1 MRFFVKHCGNNAIT
15 SRCRVW
21 LAAALIAVSGVFP
34 AAAQDEAGITFNLK
48 DAELGTVIATVAE
61 FTGKNFIIDPRV
73 KGKVTVISSK
83 PMNANEVYQTFLSLL
98 DVHNF
103 SAVPMGSVIKIV
115 PSVNA
120 KQIGGSE
127 MMKRNA
133 QGDEMVTRV
142 IEVENVSAAQLVP
155 ILRPLVPQHGH
166 MAAYAA
172 TNVLII
178 SDSASNVDR
187 LLSIIGRIDV
197 ASASDLEVMP
207 LKHASAAEVVRILE
221 SLRQQDQRAAPK
233 GQTSGK
239 AVLVADERTNSILI
253 SGDKSE
259 RLGIRAI
266 ISHLDTPL
274 ETSGNTHVI
283 YLRNAKAKE
292 LVPVLTGLGET
303 YKQEK
308 TAVGGGKA
316 TAQANR
322 SPITIQ
328 AHEATNALVITS
340 PPDLFRSLQG
350 VINKLDVRRAQVLV
364 EAVIAEVNDDRTAE
378 LGVSWFV
385 DGSPDGKGPI
395 VGTNFKDDFSAAGA
409 MGSFRGGNI
418 PPIPTPISFLG
429 LGRFNS
435 GTTDFAA
442 LINAIQG
449 DSRTNVLS
457 KPNIMTL
464 DNEEAEIIVGQEVP
478 FRTGSYTSTGDSGSP
493 TNPFTTIN
501 RENVGITLKVKP
513 QINEGN
519 AVKLDIEQKVDSV
532 APSNKAAADLITNT
546 RSIKTSVLVDDGGTI
561 VLGGLIQD
569 DVVESVQKV
578 PLLGDIPFLG
588 ALFRNKST
596 SKIKKNLLVFIHPTI
611 VRDAATA
618 TRITSGKYDYIRA
631 EQLRFNEKGVMMVDD
646 ADLPLL
652 PEYLEL
658 PPPYEPA
665 QTSTPQ
671 AEVEPMVQLIET
683 SGDGQ

>member
-1 MRFFVKHCGNNAIT
+1 MRIFAKHRRNNAIA
-15 SRCRVW
+15 SQCRVW
-21 LAAALIAVSGVFP
+21 LAAMLFAVNSVC
-34 AAAQDEAGITFNLK
+34 AVAAQNDASITFNLK

-61 FTGKNFIIDPRV
+61 FTGKNFIVDPRV
-73 KGKVTVISSK
+73 KGKVTVISSR
-83 PMNANEVYQTFLSLL
+83 PMNASEVYQTFLSLL
-98 DVHNF
+98 EVHNF
-103 SAVPMGSVIKIV
+103 SAVPMGKVIKIV

-120 KQIGGSE
+120 KQIGGSD
-127 MMKRNA
+127 MMRRGA

-166 MAAYAA
+166 MAAYAS

-178 SDSASNVDR
+178 SDSAANVDR
-187 LLSIIGRIDV
+187 LLSIIARIDV

-221 SLRQQDQRAAPK
+221 SLRQQDQRSAPK
-233 GQTSGK
+233 GQSSGK
-239 AVLVADERTNSILI
+239 AILVADERTNSILI

-266 ISHLDTPL
+266 ISHLDTPM

-283 YLRNAKAKE
+283 YLRYAKAKD
-292 LVPVLTGLGET
+292 LVPVLTGLGDT
-303 YKQEK
+303 YEQEK
-308 TAVGGGKA
+308 KAAGGGKA
-316 TAQANR
+316 AAQANR
-322 SPITIQ
+322 SPITVQ
-328 AHEATNALVITS
+328 AHEDTNALVITS

-350 VINKLDVRRAQVLV
+350 VISKLDVRRAQVLV

-395 VGTNFKDDFSAAGA
+395 AGTIFKDSFNAAGA
-409 MGSFRGGNI
+409 VGTFRDGDI
-418 PPIPTPISFLG
+418 PIVPAPISFLG

-435 GTTDFAA
+435 GSTDFTA

-493 TNPFTTIN
+493 TNPFTTIS

-513 QINEGN
+513 QINEGD
-519 AVKLDIEQKVDSV
+519 AIKLDIEQKVDSV
-532 APSNKAAADLITNT
+532 APSNESAADLITNT

-569 DVVESVQKV
+569 DVLESVQKV

-588 ALFRNKST
+588 ALFRNKVT
-596 SKIKKNLLVFIHPTI
+596 SKVKKNLLVFIHPSI

-618 TRITSGKYDYIRA
+618 ARITSNKYEYIRA
-631 EQLRFNEKGVMMVDD
+631 EQLRFNERGVMMVDD
-646 ADLPLL
+646 EDLPLL
-652 PEYLEL
+652 PDFLEL
-658 PPPYEPA
+658 PPPYETP
-665 QTSTPQ
+665 QTSASQT
-671 AEVEPMVQLIET
+671 EVESIET

>member
-21 LAAALIAVSGVFP
+21 LAAALIAVNGVFP
-34 AAAQDEAGITFNLK
+34 VAAQDEAGITFNLK

-127 MMKRNA
+127 VMKRGA
-133 QGDEMVTRV
+133 KGDEMVTRV

-178 SDSASNVDR
+178 SDSAANVDR

-207 LKHASAAEVVRILE
+207 LKHASASEVVRILE

-274 ETSGNTHVI
+274 ETTGNTHVI

-303 YKQEK
+303 YEQEK
-308 TAVGGGKA
+308 KAVGGGKVA
-316 TAQANR
+316 AQANR

-364 EAVIAEVNDDRTAE
+364 EAVIVEVNDDRTAE

-395 VGTNFKDDFSAAGA
+395 SGTNFKDGFNAAGA
-409 MGSFRGGNI
+409 MGSFRDGNI

-429 LGRFNS
+429 MGRFNS

-464 DNEEAEIIVGQEVP
+464 DNEEAEIIVGQTVP

-493 TNPFTTIN
+493 TNPFTTIS

-519 AVKLDIEQKVDSV
+519 AVKLDIEQKIDSV
-532 APSNKAAADLITNT
+532 AKSPEGAADLTTNT

-561 VLGGLIQD
+561 VLGGLIED
-569 DVVESVQKV
+569 DVQESVQKV

-596 SKIKKNLLVFIHPTI
+596 TKVKKNLLVFIHPTI

-665 QTSTPQ
+665 QTNASQ
-671 AEVEPMVQLIET
+671 VEAGPMVQLIET
-683 SGDGQ
+683 SGDGR

>member
-1 MRFFVKHCGNNAIT
+1 MRFFGKHRANNAIAVC
-15 SRCRVW
+15 CRAW
-21 LAAALIAVSGVFP
+21 LAAALIVVSSVSF
-34 AAAQDEAGITFNLK
+34 AATQNEAGITFNLK
-48 DAELGTVIATVAE
+48 NADLATVIATVAE
-61 FTGKNFIIDPRV
+61 FTGKNFIVDPRV

-83 PMNANEVYQTFLSLL
+83 PMNASEVYQTFLSLL

-103 SAVPMGSVIKIV
+103 SAVPMGGVIKIV

-127 MMKRNA
+127 MMKRGA

-166 MAAYAA
+166 MAAYAT

-178 SDSASNVDR
+178 SDSAANVDR

-221 SLRQQDQRAAPK
+221 NLRQQGKRADPKAPR
-233 GQTSGK
+233 SGK

-266 ISHLDTPL
+266 ITHLDTPL
-274 ETSGNTHVI
+274 ETTGNTHVI
-283 YLRNAKAKE
+283 YLRYAQAKE
-292 LVPVLTGLGET
+292 LVPVLTGLGDT
-303 YKQEK
+303 YDKEK
-308 TAVGGGKA
+308 KAAAGGKA
-316 TAQANR
+316 AAQVNR

-328 AHEATNALVITS
+328 AHEETNALVITS

-395 VGTNFKDDFSAAGA
+395 AGTSFSDFNATAAGIGIRNDTA
-409 MGSFRGGNI
+409 VVPS
-418 PPIPTPISFLG
+418 PPISFLG

-435 GTTDFAA
+435 GSTDFTG
-442 LINAIQG
+442 LINALQG

-478 FRTGSYTSTGDSGSP
+478 FRTGSYTSTGDSGSVS
-493 TNPFTTIN
+493 NPFTTIT

-513 QINEGN
+513 QINEGD

-532 APSNKAAADLITNT
+532 AKSPEGAADLTTNT
-546 RSIKTSVLVDDGGTI
+546 RSIRTTVLVDDGGTI
-561 VLGGLIQD
+561 VLGGLIED
-569 DVVESVQKV
+569 DVQESVQKV
-578 PLLGDIPFLG
+578 PVLGDIPFLG
-588 ALFRNKST
+588 ALFRNKAT
-596 SKIKKNLLVFIHPTI
+596 SNVKKNLLVFIRPSI
-611 VRDAATA
+611 VRDAAVA
-618 TRITSGKYDYIRA
+618 TQITSSKYDYIRA
-631 EQLRFNEKGVMMVDD
+631 EQLRFNQKGVMMVDD
-646 ADLPLL
+646 ADLPLM
-652 PEYLEL
+652 PDFLEL

-665 QTSTPQ
+665 
-671 AEVEPMVQLIET
+671 EPMLQSIENR
-683 SGDGQ
+683 GDGQ

>member
-1 MRFFVKHCGNNAIT
+1 MRFFGKHRGNNAIAAQY
-15 SRCRVW
+15 RAW
-21 LAAALIAVSGVFP
+21 LAAALIAVSGVSF
-34 AAAQDEAGITFNLK
+34 AAAQNNEAGITFNLK

-127 MMKRNA
+127 MMKRGA
-133 QGDEMVTRV
+133 KGDEMVTRV
-142 IEVENVSAAQLVP
+142 IEVENVAAAQLVP

-178 SDSASNVDR
+178 SDSAANVDR
-187 LLSIIGRIDV
+187 LLSIVDRIDV

-207 LKHASAAEVVRILE
+207 LKHASATEVVRILE
-221 SLRQQDQRAAPK
+221 SMSQQGQRATPK
-233 GQTSGK
+233 GQASGK
-239 AVLVADERTNSILI
+239 PVLVADERTNSILI

-274 ETSGNTHVI
+274 ETTGNTHVI
-283 YLRNAKAKE
+283 YLRYAKAKD
-292 LVPVLTGLGET
+292 LVPVLSGLGDT
-303 YKQEK
+303 YDKQK
-308 TAVGGGKA
+308 KATSGGKA
-316 TAQANR
+316 ATLANR

-350 VINKLDVRRAQVLV
+350 VIRKLDVRRAQVLV

-378 LGVSWFV
+378 LGVTWFV
-385 DGSPDGKGPI
+385 DGSADGKGPI
-395 VGTNFKDDFSAAGA
+395 AGTAFNSFNAPAVGVGISSGTVGL
-409 MGSFRGGNI
+409 
-418 PPIPTPISFLG
+418 PTPPISFLG

-435 GTTDFAA
+435 GSTDFTA
-442 LINAIQG
+442 LVNAIQG

-464 DNEEAEIIVGQEVP
+464 DNEEAEIIVGQTVP
-478 FRTGSYTSTGDSGSP
+478 FLTGSYTGVGDNNIPS
-493 TNPFTTIN
+493 NPFTTIT

-513 QINEGN
+513 QINEGD

-532 APSNKAAADLITNT
+532 TKSPEGAADLTTNT
-546 RSIKTSVLVDDGGTI
+546 RSIRTTVLVDDGGTI
-561 VLGGLIQD
+561 VLGGLIKD
-569 DVVESVQKV
+569 DVQESEQKV

-596 SKIKKNLLVFIHPTI
+596 SKVKNNLLVFIRPSI
-611 VRDAATA
+611 VRDAAVA
-618 TRITSGKYDYIRA
+618 TQITSSKYNYIRA
-631 EQLRFNEKGVMMVDD
+631 EQLRFNEKGAMLIDD
-646 ADLPLL
+646 ADLPLM
-652 PEYLEL
+652 PDFLEL
-658 PPPYEPA
+658 PPPYQPEQASP
-665 QTSTPQ
+665 PQ
-671 AEVEPMVQLIET
+671 AAAEPMVQLIET
-683 SGDGQ
+683 SGNGQ

>member
-1 MRFFVKHCGNNAIT
+1 MRFFGKQRGNNAMAAWH
-15 SRCRVW
+15 RGW
-21 LAAALIAVSGVFP
+21 LVAALIVVNSVSF

-103 SAVPMGSVIKIV
+103 TAVPMGNVIKIV
-115 PSVNA
+115 PSVSA

-127 MMKRNA
+127 MMKRGA
-133 QGDEMVTRV
+133 KGDEMVTRV
-142 IEVENVSAAQLVP
+142 IEVENVSSAQLVP

-178 SDSASNVDR
+178 SDSAANVDR

-207 LKHASAAEVVRILE
+207 LKHASSAEVVRILE
-221 SLRQQDQRAAPK
+221 SLRQQDKRSAPK
-233 GQTSGK
+233 GQSSGA

-274 ETSGNTHVI
+274 ETTGNTHVV
-283 YLRNAKAKE
+283 YLRYAKAKE

-303 YKQEK
+303 YDKEK
-308 TAVGGGKA
+308 KAASGGKA
-316 TAQANR
+316 AARSNR

-328 AHEATNALVITS
+328 AHEDTNALVITS

-364 EAVIAEVNDDRTAE
+364 EAVIAEVTDDRSAE

-395 VGTNFKDDFSAAGA
+395 AGTTFTDFNATAVGVGIANDNVVLPS
-409 MGSFRGGNI
+409 
-418 PPIPTPISFLG
+418 PPISFLG

-435 GTTDFAA
+435 GSTDFTA
-442 LINAIQG
+442 LVNAIQG

-478 FRTGSYTSTGDSGSP
+478 FRTGSYSSTGDSGSP
-493 TNPFTTIN
+493 TNPFTTIS

-532 APSNKAAADLITNT
+532 APSNENAADLITNT
-546 RSIKTSVLVDDGGTI
+546 RSIQTTVLVDDGGTI

-569 DVVESVQKV
+569 DVQESVQKV

-588 ALFRNKST
+588 TLFRNKST
-596 SKIKKNLLVFIHPTI
+596 SKVKKNLLVFIRPSI
-611 VRDAATA
+611 VRDAAVA
-618 TRITSGKYDYIRA
+618 TQITSSKYDYIRA
-631 EQLRFNEKGVMMVDD
+631 EQLRFNEKGVMLIDD
-646 ADLPLL
+646 AELPLM
-652 PEYLEL
+652 PDFLEL
-658 PPPYEPA
+658 PPPFEPA
-665 QTSTPQ
+665 QTSAPQ
-671 AEVEPMVQLIET
+671 TAAESMDHLIET